1 MAHTLVAV
9 TRSRPGTSYSRDRV
23 RSGRVGGL
31 TAVVAGSGSG
41 LVAATPVGP
50 SEPVGRVVDALGG
63 EGDEQ
68 AGDLVAGERDQRVR
82 GGTAAVFVGADHG
95 QERMGERCSGGPGVR
110 RVRPDPCRP
119 GTSPQCATLILRPA
133 PASSAAPAEASSS
146 GSRRV
151 RRWFG
156 CGGSAGDGGQL

>member
-1 MAHTLVAV
+1 M
-9 TRSRPGTSYSRDRV
+9 
-23 RSGRVGGL
+23 GGL

-50 SEPVGRVVDALGG
+50 AEPMGRVVDALGG

-82 GGTAAVFVGADHG
+82 GGTAAVFVESG
-95 QERMGERCSGGPGVR
+95 QTL
-110 RVRPDPCRP
+110 RP
-119 GTSPQCATLILRPA
+119 GTSPQCATLILRRA

-156 CGGSAGDGGQL
+156 CGGSAGDGGQLWG